1 MGFCTSCGA
10 PLGEGSRFCTGC
22 GARIPAAHAASSP
35 PEPPEKPW
43 PAQPPQPVYFRQSA
57 YRQPVLPYRQPGNDW
72 GRYHP
77 PARKRP
83 LKHRSGLRFLSFLF
97 ALGLLTVAAGQAGS
111 IYFSRYVSE
120 TLSGYLEEY
129 QVTEE
134 VSSGRKTQF
143 SAALSAAMT
152 VDIRKALIA
161 ERLFISPDA
170 DTSYISRMSDAE
182 LEPKRQINERMVRKG
197 KEQYGIRWTILEI
210 GLHGELMMIIGGI
223 LAGLSLVLWLSLGGR
238 ASNFSR
244 AANAPLLTMFI
255 IWGICIVILSLVI
268 PAVNF
273 FAVSIAEPAAAEA
286 LISENS
292 AALECFPVSPAIKQ
306 STHSVVLR

>member
-10 PLGEGSRFCTGC
+10 PLGEGARFCTGC
-22 GARIPAAHAASSP
+22 GARIPSVPAASVP
-35 PEPPEKPW
+35 QEPPEKPW

-57 YRQPVLPYRQPGNDW
+57 NPRPAYPYRQPGNDW

-77 PARKRP
+77 PTRKRP
-83 LKHRSGLRFLSFLF
+83 LKHRSGLRFLSLLF
-97 ALGLLTVAAGQAGS
+97 ALGLLTVAAGLAGGN
-111 IYFSRYVSE
+111 YFSRYVSE
-120 TLSGYLEEY
+120 TLSGYLTEY
-129 QVTEE
+129 QITDE
-134 VSSGRKTQF
+134 VSSGQKAQF
-143 SAALSAAMT
+143 AGALSAAMT

-170 DTSYISRMSDAE
+170 DTSYISRMSDVE

-197 KEQYGIRWTILEI
+197 KEQFGIRWTILEF
-210 GLHGELMMIIGGI
+210 GLHSELLMIIGGI

-244 AANAPLLTMFI
+244 AANAPLLTMFV

-273 FAVSIAEPAAAEA
+273 FAISIAEPAAAEA
-286 LISENS
+286 L
-292 AALECFPVSPAIKQ
+292 AL
-306 STHSVVLR
+306 